1 MILTINLT
9 LRKLTINDK
18 SANKGIK
25 SKSLGGEQ
33 TVSFDHS

>member
-9 LRKLTINDK
+9 LRELTINDK

-25 SKSLGGEQ
+25 SKFGGEQ